1 MKELELG
8 LTYSVAINVPVDLF
22 QGLKPGEER
31 KFHHLSKEETEEIQ
45 EGYKQAR
52 INSALLITATIQL
65 EDKISHLI
73 GNVLCGPV
81 DIRLNPITKQRNFL
95 GHNLL
100 ESKHLSYDARRA
112 ILSELIEEFELLS
125 TTKRKA
131 LVSGIKKIG
140 GYRNAFAHGK
150 LGYHEKDGFSLSYHS
165 NGFKNDKLD
174 DHFWERIER
183 LFSDTEEQLSQLQKH
198 FYESEYFKQWLP
210 NSE

>member
-31 KFHHLSKEETEEIQ
+31 KFHHLSKEKSEEIQ

-95 GHNLL
+95 GHHLL
-100 ESKHLSYDARRA
+100 ESKHLSYDSRRA

-140 GYRNAFAHGK
+140 GYRSIRTWSC
-150 LGYHEKDGFSLSYHS
+150 YLSTMIFLSHHS
-165 NGFKNDKLD
+165 NGFKNDELD
-174 DHFWERIER
+174 VLLGDDRTLVRRHTG
-183 LFSDTEEQLSQLQKH
+183 SSQL
-198 FYESEYFKQWLP
+198 ERA
-210 NSE
+210 